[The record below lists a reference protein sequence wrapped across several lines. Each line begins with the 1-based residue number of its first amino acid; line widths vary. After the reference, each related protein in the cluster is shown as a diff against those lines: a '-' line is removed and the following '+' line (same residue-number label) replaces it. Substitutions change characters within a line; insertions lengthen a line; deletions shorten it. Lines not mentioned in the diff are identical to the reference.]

1 MTAGPPGTLPLVH
14 VVEDDAGV
22 ARALVRLLAAAG
34 HRAEAHADAEDFL
47 ARHDPGQPGCAI
59 VDLGLPGMDGL
70 ALQAALAARGVACPL
85 VFLTGAG
92 TVPASVR
99 AMKDGAVDFL
109 LKPVDAQA
117 FLAAV
122 DAALARDAAA
132 REARAMNQD
141 GARRLASLTP
151 RERQVLDLVV
161 AGRLNKQVA
170 ADLGTAE
177 KTVKVHRGRMM
188 KKLGVRTVADLVRLV
203 SALRST

>member
-1 MTAGPPGTLPLVH
+1 MTKTASESTALVH

-22 ARALVRLLAAAG
+22 ARALVRLLTSAG
-34 HRAEAHADAEDFL
+34 HRAEAHAAAEDFL
-47 ARHDPGQPGCAI
+47 ARYDPDQPGCAI

-70 ALQAALAARGVACPL
+70 TMQATLEARSIACPL

-92 TVPASVR
+92 TVPASVQ
-99 AMKDGAVDFL
+99 AMKAGAIDFL
-109 LKPVDAQA
+109 QKPVDAQA
-117 FLAAV
+117 LLAAV
-122 DAALARDAAA
+122 DAALAHDAAA
-132 REARAMNQD
+132 RETHSARRD

-151 RERQVLDLVV
+151 RERQVLELVV

-203 SALRST
+203 SALRS

>member
-1 MTAGPPGTLPLVH
+1 M
-14 VVEDDAGV
+14 
-22 ARALVRLLAAAG
+22 RLLTAAG
-34 HRAEAHADAEDFL
+34 HRSEAHAAAEDFL
-47 ARHDPGQPGCAI
+47 ARYDPMQPGCAI

-70 ALQAALAARGVACPL
+70 TMQATLEARGVACPL

-99 AMKDGAVDFL
+99 AMKAGAIDFL
-109 LKPVDAQA
+109 LKPVNSQA
-117 FLAAV
+117 LLAAV

-132 REARAMNQD
+132 RETQSAHEA
-141 GARRLASLTP
+141 GALRLATLTP

-170 ADLGTAE
+170 AELGTAE

-203 SALRST
+203 SALRS

>member
-1 MTAGPPGTLPLVH
+1 MPDPVSTAVVH

-34 HRAEAHADAEDFL
+34 RQCETHADAEDFL
-47 ARHDPGQPGCAI
+47 ARYDPAQPGCAI

-70 ALQAALAARGVACPL
+70 SMQATLVARGIACPI

-99 AMKDGAVDFL
+99 AMKAGAVDFL
-109 LKPVDAQA
+109 LKPVDSQA
-117 FLAAV
+117 LLAAV

-132 REARAMNQD
+132 RQARSMNQD

-203 SALRST
+203 SSLRST